1 MNDAVHSESGQSCIW
16 SGVDACATAADH
28 KCTTRLIILPV
39 NHPSTISS
47 RRSESEKARKK
58 RRRQ

>member
-47 RRSESEKARKK
+47 VGE
-58 RRRQ
+58 